1 MAENHVVHRVFAR
14 SSMDK
19 MSYFASIHDHTTN
32 LPVNMLVKNSS
43 LSVVVRPHL
52 AEAPWVVVVVVVV
65 FVDVVI
71 DADGMNTMTVPPT
84 VVVKS
89 RNPVTVFVNRIW
101 SVSVLPLSASRS
113 VFLNV
118 VIADDTVGET
128 EKQIFGA
135 VIPCL

>member
-1 MAENHVVHRVFAR
+1 
-14 SSMDK
+14 
-19 MSYFASIHDHTTN
+19 
-32 LPVNMLVKNSS
+32 MLVKNSS
-43 LSVVVRPHL
+43 LCVVVRPHL
-52 AEAPWVVVVVVVV
+52 AEAPWVVVVVIVV
-65 FVDVVI
+65 FVDVVV
-71 DADGMNTMTVPPT
+71 DADGVNTMTVPPT

-118 VIADDTVGET
+118 VKADDTVGET